1 MLEAIGAGATATSA
15 IDWHKVWKESD
26 EKAKVDTHIDRIHEE
41 GRKKPP
47 VQTEL
52 HSEFATSWINQAY
65 LLLDRAFRS
74 YWRNPTYLMAK
85 LILNISAGLF
95 IGFTFFRAKDTIQ
108 GTQNKLFVSWL

>member
-1 MLEAIGAGATATSA
+1 MLEAIGAGSTATSA

-26 EKAKVDTHIDRIHEE
+26 EKAKVDTHVARIHEE

-52 HSEFATSWINQAY
+52 HSEFATLWINQAC

-74 YWRNPTYLMAK
+74 YWRNPTYLVSK
-85 LILNISAGLF
+85 LILNTSTGLF
-95 IGFTFFRAKDTIQ
+95 IGFTFFGAEDSVQ
-108 GTQNKLFVSWL
+108 GTQNKLFVSSL